1 MSRRLN
7 RRQTYEPPSSCR
19 TVARHLISLHRSAP
33 PRGAG
38 GRRAERLLE
47 ADCVLV
53 WSRRQRCCIAAYSSS
68 AATSRTRW
76 TRPTPPPVAV
86 ARTCLGRRLT
96 EVRSGVFDEG

>member
-47 ADCVLV
+47 ADCVLIGLETALRLH
-53 WSRRQRCCIAAYSSS
+53 RRVLILRGDPEDAMDQANTS
-68 AATSRTRW
+68 ASW
-76 TRPTPPPVAV
+76 
-86 ARTCLGRRLT
+86 GRRDH
-96 EVRSGVFDEG
+96 VWEGD